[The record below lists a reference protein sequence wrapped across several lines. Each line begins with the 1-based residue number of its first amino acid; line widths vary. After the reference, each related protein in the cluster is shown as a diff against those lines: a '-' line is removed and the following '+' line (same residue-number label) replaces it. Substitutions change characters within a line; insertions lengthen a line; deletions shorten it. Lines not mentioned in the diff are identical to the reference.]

1 MTGRVHSSYHS
12 ENSFASG
19 QNKRP
24 RGPRSK
30 RKAREPLDEVSQQIL
45 LSGDLKSQ
53 AIAEYLN
60 THMITP
66 KETPSL
72 LRATDSGLL
81 PLWTAKGEYP
91 ILDHAVS
98 AMALVLYSRIH
109 NCPQAATEA
118 CLEYE
123 KLLQIVR
130 KSTPELNE
138 NTIDSYLLA
147 VFFMARYEDAVY
159 STDDSSSKKIFQGA
173 QYTSF
178 EHHNG
183 ALAAL
188 RLWKEQLSHVKP
200 PSSIMKHTRRGLIR
214 SALLRRIALPEFL
227 LDGATY
233 GEQGIDFEYD
243 NIVVRIVH
251 VRERLAELLKLQS
264 GVDIDCHARH
274 AALEALDKE
283 AQTIDKDLHDMPTRF
298 PSAWAY
304 KRHTIPESFST
315 SDYPTPGFLRPI
327 VYTCSIVEYAGVWAL
342 YFATRILVNETRLET
357 LDAAKF
363 LPYELSLGCSSILK
377 TTADDLASILPF
389 CLGNVKLVQN
399 KNAPESIEVLSKAS
413 LLFSDTRLLI
423 WPLSLAVGFGHLER
437 QQRSWFGTLLARV
450 GKAFG
455 FGVLESAGCS
465 VNEV

>member
-1 MTGRVHSSYHS
+1 MTGVAQHSYYS

-19 QNKRP
+19 QTKRP
-24 RGPRSK
+24 RGPRPK
-30 RKAREPLDEVSQQIL
+30 RKSQDAEDVASQQRSL
-45 LSGDLKSQ
+45 AEDLKAQ

-60 THMITP
+60 NHLTIP
-66 KETPSL
+66 KEQPSL
-72 LRATDSGLL
+72 LRATDSDLL

-109 NCPQAATEA
+109 NCPPAATEA

-123 KLLQIVR
+123 QLLQIVR

-138 NTIDSYLLA
+138 SSIDSYLLA
-147 VFFMARYEDAVY
+147 IFFMARYEDAVHP
-159 STDDSSSKKIFQGA
+159 SDNDTPERIFSGV

-178 EHHNG
+178 EHHDG

-188 RLWKEQLSHVKP
+188 ALWKEKLSDVKR
-200 PSSIMKHTRRGLIR
+200 PSTIMKHTRRGLIR
-214 SALLRRIALPEFL
+214 SALLRKTALPDFL
-227 LDGATY
+227 LDGAAY

-251 VRERLAELLKLQS
+251 IRERLAELLKLQQ

-274 AALEALDKE
+274 ATLEALEKE
-283 AQTIDKDLHDMPTRF
+283 AQTIDKDLHDLPTRF

-304 KRHTIPESFST
+304 KRHTTPESFST
-315 SDYPTPGFLRPI
+315 SSYPTPEFLRPI
-327 VYTCSIVEYAGVWAL
+327 VYTCSSVEYAGVWAL

-363 LPYELSLGCSSILK
+363 LPYELSLGCHSILK

-389 CLGNVKLVQN
+389 CLGNIKLVQH
-399 KNAPESIEVLSKAS
+399 KNIPESIEVLPKEDF
-413 LLFSDTRLLI
+413 LFSDIRLLV
-423 WPLSLAVGFGHLER
+423 WPLSLAVGFDHLDRE
-437 QQRSWFGTLLARV
+437 QRSWFGALLVRI

-455 FGVLESAGCS
+455 FGILESAGSS

>member
-1 MTGRVHSSYHS
+1 MTVNPQHSYYN

-19 QNKRP
+19 QTKRP
-24 RGPRSK
+24 RGPRPK
-30 RKAREPLDEVSQQIL
+30 RKAVDASDVASQQRL
-45 LSGDLKSQ
+45 LAGDLKAQ
-53 AIAEYLN
+53 AIVEYLN
-60 THMITP
+60 NHLTIP
-66 KETPSL
+66 KEQPSL
-72 LRATDSGLL
+72 LRATDSDLL
-81 PLWTAKGEYP
+81 PLWTTEGEYP

-109 NCPQAATEA
+109 NCPLAATEA

-123 KLLQIVR
+123 QLLQIVR

-147 VFFMARYEDAVY
+147 IFFMARYEDVVHP
-159 STDDSSSKKIFQGA
+159 SDSDSSKRIFSGA
-173 QYTSF
+173 QYSSF
-178 EHHNG
+178 EHHDG

-188 RLWKEQLSHVKP
+188 GLWKERLSDVKP
-200 PSSIMKHTRRGLIR
+200 PSTIMKHTRRGLIR
-214 SALLRRIALPEFL
+214 SALLRKIALPEFL

-251 VRERLAELLKLQS
+251 VRKRLAELLKLQQ

-283 AQTIDKDLHDMPTRF
+283 AQTIDKDLHDLPTRF

-304 KRHTIPESFST
+304 KRHTTPESFDAS
-315 SDYPTPGFLRPI
+315 SPTADFLRPI
-327 VYTCSIVEYAGVWAL
+327 VYTCSSVEYAGVWSL

-389 CLGNVKLVQN
+389 CLGNIKLVQN
-399 KNAPESIEVLSKAS
+399 KNAPESIEVLAKSEF
-413 LLFSDTRLLI
+413 LFKDIRFMV
-423 WPLSLAVGFGHLER
+423 WPLSLAVKSIHLDH
-437 QQRSWFGTLLARV
+437 QQRSWFGALLVRI

-455 FGVLESAGCS
+455 FGILESSGSS